1 MPAAAQAACSLR
13 ASAVAKLVAV
23 AKAKLYRRARRPGPE
38 RCDVNALWAKN
49 AKNPFRH
56 RGVDS
61 KPAPGISRWV
71 GSPASVRRHMRRRA
85 RWAAVNA
92 HTHAQ
97 VHGPGALP
105 MRVRT
110 RTCVCFLVVGLLGSM
125 LGYLV
130 AILGHPGRRIRMRT
144 FNSGSMWSSHTHAHM
159 RPVVHA
165 GPSWGRVGPSGGHVV
180 LCRDLLVSIC
190 GSSSGHLGAI

>member
-49 AKNPFRH
+49 AKNPFPH
-56 RGVDS
+56 RGWR
-61 KPAPGISRWV
+61 PAGV
-71 GSPASVRRHMRRRA
+71 GGSAVWGAVRRHMRRCA

-105 MRVRT
+105 MRVRM

-130 AILGHPGRRIRMRT
+130 AILGHPGRLRRLLCARATETPGIAQPCT
-144 FNSGSMWSSHTHAHM
+144 NISNCGG
-159 RPVVHA
+159 RPRSVRNPPQCPQHH
-165 GPSWGRVGPSGGHVV
+165 GV
-180 LCRDLLVSIC
+180 LILNIVRCS
-190 GSSSGHLGAI
+190 